1 MTAFTMHSEDF
12 SLDMLMRDGTTT
24 SFLIS
29 AKPRIT
35 FTEEHVLV
43 ETATGESV
51 SFNLADIQE
60 YTYSSVDN
68 GSVGITQIDMRHDGQ
83 ICSFTSGILHFNYI
97 QQGAAVNIYSI
108 DGVHL
113 ASFTASESRSF
124 DIPLDGYCAKAI
136 IVSINGNNI
145 KLMR

>member
-1 MTAFTMHSEDF
+1 MLLMTAFTMDSEDF
-12 SLDMLMRDGTTT
+12 SLDMLMHDGTTT

-35 FTEEHVLV
+35 FAEEHVLV

-68 GSVGITQIDMRHDGQ
+68 GSVDVIQIDMRHDGQ
-83 ICSFTSGILHFNYI
+83 ISSFTSGNLHFNYVR
-97 QQGAAVNIYSI
+97 QGTELIYAVS
-108 DGVHL
+108 
-113 ASFTASESRSF
+113 TAFSLHRSQHRNRGA
-124 DIPLDGYCAKAI
+124 LTYRSMAI
-136 IVSINGNNI
+136 APKPS
-145 KLMR
+145 LYR